1 MQNSDIRQKNKN
13 SLFDIDDTLRVKN
26 TGYIPESIQQ
36 VFKSLKEKGIL
47 TGIASGRTPYGLV
60 PEIKALKPDFSL

>member
-1 MQNSDIRQKNKN
+1 MDAKLRYKAKNKN

-36 VFKSLKEKGIL
+36 VLNH
-47 TGIASGRTPYGLV
+47 
-60 PEIKALKPDFSL
+60 